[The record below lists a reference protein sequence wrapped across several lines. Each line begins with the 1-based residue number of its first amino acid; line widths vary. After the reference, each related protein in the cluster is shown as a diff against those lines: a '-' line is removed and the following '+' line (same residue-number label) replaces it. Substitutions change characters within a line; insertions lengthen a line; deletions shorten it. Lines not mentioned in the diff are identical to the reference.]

1 MHDTTCYSNAFC
13 GRNGGGNCPSNAAN
27 YCLDWNKTCLGNR
40 APCSAN
46 NPMPSWWDG
55 NLSSELITASEID
68 DLRNRVRYEISR
80 RYQSDKSVHPSL
92 RLPDVVYSGNI
103 NSNYVY
109 NQIESMIEECGQGDT
124 GTRYSGN
131 LIGSSEWNTL
141 VNKYNNIRMDCIC
154 NSDCDCNFVC
164 SCNINCLCNY

>member
-1 MHDTTCYSNAFC
+1 
-13 GRNGGGNCPSNAAN
+13 
-27 YCLDWNKTCLGNR
+27 
-40 APCSAN
+40 
-46 NPMPSWWDG
+46 
-55 NLSSELITASEID
+55 
-68 DLRNRVRYEISR
+68 
-80 RYQSDKSVHPSL
+80 
-92 RLPDVVYSGNI
+92 
-103 NSNYVY
+103 
-109 NQIESMIEECGQGDT
+109 MIEECGQGDT